1 MTFFICKNKI
11 NAKTAALAIA
21 LVVTILLCL
30 FIPAFGNCDKTL
42 TSKSDYIK
50 WVDFGITLPV
60 LKQAMQYDIK
70 SYGTKNH
77 IDWIS
82 LLAIAACKNG
92 GNFKDKPN
100 EVIDSYAK
108 RIQNGENL
116 KTITKDLNYYNYY
129 YSSYSAVLGNFLG
142 KKSNGEYGI
151 IAYSPIANGYG
162 YSHSDDFGNSRSYG
176 FKRKHLGNDLIGSV
190 GTPIISVEDGI
201 VENLGWNKYGG
212 WRVGIRSKDFK
223 RYYYYAHLRKGH
235 PFAPNLMEGDEVK
248 AGDVIGYLGM
258 TGYSDNEDYN
268 GMTIP
273 HLHFGMQ
280 LIFDDSQVEGNN
292 EIWVDVYNIVRLL
305 YQNRMSVTKV
315 DNDYI
320 RNDKAT

>member
-1 MTFFICKNKI
+1 MTFLFYKNKI
-11 NAKTAALAIA
+11 NAKTAVLALA
-21 LVVTILLCL
+21 LVLTLLFSFVL
-30 FIPAFGNCDKTL
+30 TADNNEKIT

-60 LKQAMQYDIK
+60 LKQAAKYDID
-70 SYGTKNH
+70 SYKEKNH
-77 IDWIS
+77 IDWLS

-92 GNFKDKPN
+92 GNFKDRKS
-100 EVIDSYAK
+100 EVIDDYAK
-108 RIQNGENL
+108 QLQSGKSL
-116 KTITKDLNYYNYY
+116 KSITKELQYYNYY
-129 YSSYSAVLGNFLG
+129 YNAYKAVLGGFLG
-142 KKSNGEYGI
+142 VKNNGEYGI
-151 IAYSPIANGYG
+151 KAYSPIANGYG
-162 YSHSDDFGNSRSYG
+162 YSHSDDFGNSRSFG

-201 VENLGWNKYGG
+201 IEHLGWNRYGG
-212 WRVGIRSKDFK
+212 WRIGIRSMDFK

-235 PFAPNLMEGDEVK
+235 PFAPDLMEGDEVK

-258 TGYSDNEDYN
+258 TGYSDDEDYN

-292 EIWVDVYNIVRLL
+292 EIWVDVYNIVKFLSS
-305 YQNRMSVTKV
+305 NRMGVTKQ
-315 DNDYI
+315 DNDYV
-320 RNDKAT
+320 RTT